1 VSPIR
6 RLVAVGSVATVLDVV
21 LLVVLAQVVGWPVA
35 GADAVAILAA
45 TAASASG
52 HLRFTF
58 SDEPSARW
66 FRDAP
71 RYLATAAAA
80 LAVDVVVLALLTG
93 NGPVSSL
100 RLLGAKAVSLTA
112 AFLLRSF
119 LFRRTMFAAVR
130 SDQGA
135 PRRREPAP
143 GAVRLSLVIP
153 AYCEEDGIAA
163 TIERVERELGHLRDE
178 GGFELVVVD
187 DGSPDAT
194 AEVARSAGADRV
206 VQLDPNRGKGGAVRA
221 GVLAA
226 TGRTI
231 AFTDADLSYSPS
243 QVLRLMDEVE
253 AGWDVVVG
261 SRRHTDARALVA
273 ARRLREVGG
282 RVVNMLTWL
291 VLLGQYRD
299 TQCGLK
305 AFRSDVAR
313 MIFSVTRVDGFAF
326 DVEVF
331 HLAERYRLSLHE
343 VPVEV
348 VNSSRSTVHVVR
360 DTWRLVRDLFRI
372 RRVGRSGGYEL
383 SVADVPPTLVEP
395 HRPLVGQTAAGGG
408 GEGVVEAVPVPGAE
422 GADR

>member
-1 VSPIR
+1 VSSIR
-6 RLVAVGSVATVLDVV
+6 RFAAVGSVATVLDVA
-21 LLVVLAQVVGWPVA
+21 LLVVLAQGLGWPVA

-45 TAASASG
+45 TAVSASG

-58 SDEPSARW
+58 AADPSTRW
-66 FRDAP
+66 YRNAP
-71 RYLATAAAA
+71 RYLATALAA
-80 LAVDVVVLALLTG
+80 LVVDVGILVLLTG
-93 NGPVSSL
+93 NGPVSTPH
-100 RLLGAKAVSLTA
+100 LLAAKFVSLTA

-119 LFRRTMFAAVR
+119 FFRRSMFAAVR
-130 SDQGA
+130 SDQVA
-135 PRRREPAP
+135 PRRREPSP

-163 TIERVERELGHLRDE
+163 TLARVERELGHLRED
-178 GGFELVVVD
+178 GGLEVIVVD

-194 AEVARSAGADRV
+194 ADAARAAGADRV
-206 VQLDPNRGKGGAVRA
+206 LRLDPNRGKGGAVRA
-221 GVLAA
+221 GVLEA

-231 AFTDADLSYSPS
+231 SFTDADLSYSPS
-243 QVLRLMDEVE
+243 QVLLLLDEVE
-253 AGWDVVVG
+253 RGWDVVVG

-313 MIFSVTRVDGFAF
+313 MIFSVARIDGFAF

-331 HLAERYRLSLHE
+331 HLTERYRLALCE

-360 DTWRLVRDLFRI
+360 DTWRLLRDLFRI
-372 RRVGRSGGYEL
+372 RRIGRSGGYEI
-383 SVADVPPTLVEP
+383 SIGDVPATLIEP
-395 HRPLVGQTAAGGG
+395 HRDLAGHVAGRSTA
-408 GEGVVEAVPVPGAE
+408 VPGAE
-422 GADR
+422 PTDR

>member
-1 VSPIR
+1 MNPIR
-6 RLVAVGSVATVLDVV
+6 RFAAVGSVATVLDVV

-35 GADAVAILAA
+35 GADAVAIIVA
-45 TAASASG
+45 TAVSATG
-52 HLRFTF
+52 HLRFTVGA
-58 SDEPSARW
+58 DPSTRW

-80 LAVDVVVLALLTG
+80 LAIDVVVLVLLTG
-93 NGPVSSL
+93 NGPVSTL
-100 RLLGAKAVSLTA
+100 HLLAAKAVSLTA

-119 LFRRTMFAAVR
+119 FFRRTMFAAVR
-130 SDQGA
+130 SRPG
-135 PRRREPAP
+135 RRRAIGPAP

-163 TIERVERELGHLRDE
+163 TLERVERELGHAARRRRVRDRRRRRR
-178 GGFELVVVD
+178 
-187 DGSPDAT
+187 
-194 AEVARSAGADRV
+194 VARRAPPTRHATRGADRV
-206 VQLDPNRGKGGAVRA
+206 IRLDPNRGKGGAVRA
-221 GVLAA
+221 GVLEA

-243 QVLRLMDEVE
+243 QVLLLLAEVE
-253 AGWDVVVG
+253 RGWDVVVG

-313 MIFSVTRVDGFAF
+313 MIFSVTRD
-326 DVEVF
+326 
-331 HLAERYRLSLHE
+331 RRL
-343 VPVEV
+343 
-348 VNSSRSTVHVVR
+348 
-360 DTWRLVRDLFRI
+360 RL
-372 RRVGRSGGYEL
+372 RRRG
-383 SVADVPPTLVEP
+383 VPPG
-395 HRPLVGQTAAGGG
+395 R
-408 GEGVVEAVPVPGAE
+408 AVPVRPPRGAGRGRQQQPLDGARRPRHVAAGPRPVPHPSGRARRGLRDLGRGRAADPRRTAPRPRRRRHPVPTAVPGDDPT
-422 GADR
+422 DR

>member
-6 RLVAVGSVATVLDVV
+6 RFAAVGSVATVLDVA

-35 GADAVAILAA
+35 GADAVAILVA
-45 TAASASG
+45 TAVSASG

-58 SDEPSARW
+58 AADPSTRW
-66 FRDAP
+66 FRNPP
-71 RYLATAAAA
+71 RYLATALAAT
-80 LAVDVVVLALLTG
+80 LVDVVILVLLTG
-93 NGPVSSL
+93 NGPVSTIH
-100 RLLGAKAVSLTA
+100 LLAAKVVSLTA
-112 AFLLRSF
+112 AFLLRSYF
-119 LFRRTMFAAVR
+119 FRRTMFAEVR

-153 AYCEEDGIAA
+153 AYCEQDGIAA
-163 TIERVERELGHLRDE
+163 TVERVERELGHLRAD
-178 GGFELVVVD
+178 GGLEVVVVD

-194 AEVARSAGADRV
+194 ADAARAAGADQVIR
-206 VQLDPNRGKGGAVRA
+206 LAPNRGKGGAVRA

-226 TGRTI
+226 TGRTV

-243 QVLRLMDEVE
+243 QVLLLLAEVE
-253 AGWDVVVG
+253 RGWDVVVG
-261 SRRHTDARALVA
+261 SRRHTEARALVA

-282 RVVNMLTWL
+282 RVVNMLTWF

-305 AFRSDVAR
+305 AFRSDVGR
-313 MIFSVTRVDGFAF
+313 MIFSVARVDGFAF

-331 HLAERYRLSLHE
+331 HLAERYRLALHE

-360 DTWRLVRDLFRI
+360 DTWRLMRDLFRI
-372 RRVGRSGGYEL
+372 RRTGRSGGYEI
-383 SVADVPPTLVEP
+383 SVADVPPTLIEP
-395 HRPLVGQTAAGGG
+395 HRDLADGATR
-408 GEGVVEAVPVPGAE
+408 VPSAVPGADPT
-422 GADR
+422 DR

>member
-1 VSPIR
+1 VNPIR
-6 RLVAVGSVATVLDVV
+6 RFAAVGSVATVLDVV

-35 GADAVAILAA
+35 AADAVAILAA
-45 TAASASG
+45 TAVSASG

-58 SDEPSARW
+58 ADEPSARW

-71 RYLATAAAA
+71 RYLATAAGAI
-80 LAVDVVVLALLTG
+80 VLDIAILVLLTG
-93 NGPVSSL
+93 NGPVSTL
-100 RLLGAKAVSLTA
+100 HLLAAKVVSLTA

-119 LFRRTMFAAVR
+119 FFRRTMAGVVR
-130 SDQGA
+130 SDQQA
-135 PRRREPAP
+135 PRHSAP
-143 GAVRLSLVIP
+143 PPGDVRLSLVIP
-153 AYCEEDGIAA
+153 AYGEEDGIA
-163 TIERVERELGHLRDE
+163 TTVERVERELGHLRAD

-187 DGSPDAT
+187 DGSPDGT
-194 AEVARSAGADRV
+194 AQAARNAGADRV
-206 VQLDPNRGKGGAVRA
+206 IRLEPNRGKGGAVRA
-221 GVLAA
+221 GMLAA
-226 TGRTI
+226 SGRTI

-243 QVLRLMDEVE
+243 QVLALMAEVE

-261 SRRHTDARALVA
+261 SRRHTEARALVA

-331 HLAERYRLSLHE
+331 HLAERYRLALRE

-360 DTWRLVRDLFRI
+360 DTWRLLRDLFRI
-372 RRVGRSGGYEL
+372 RRIGRAGGYEI

-395 HRPLVGQTAAGGG
+395 HRDLTA
-408 GEGVVEAVPVPGAE
+408 EAAAVPAPVPGADPT
-422 GADR
+422 DR